1 MEVQSR
7 MKCKWNLQSL
17 HLRFGHSGMGLFQFQ
32 GSERCKLIG
41 GDFQGGD
48 AKTLRNWATVLRYFG
63 RCKAWLSKA
72 HWASTST
79 FCSTICRTLRIR
91 DSDSHQSEWP
101 DGKSQERGQL
111 WRLRRTSHLWADA
124 FGRSCIRIRA
134 ASKRGHHESRRRR
147 RGRGSFGRCC
157 TGASA
162 HFRLRLVPLRVSWH
176 STLNWCHGAWEWPP
190 RTWLWST
197 YITWPWASPI
207 SGLVDPSL

>member
-72 HWASTST
+72 HWASTSKDQMVRARSADN
-79 FCSTICRTLRIR
+79 FGAWGARHIFEQMRLEDLAYEFVLRAKEAIMKAG
-91 DSDSHQSEWP
+91 EEE
-101 DGKSQERGQL
+101 GGEEVLAG
-111 WRLRRTSHLWADA
+111 
-124 FGRSCIRIRA
+124 A
-134 ASKRGHHESRRRR
+134 A
-147 RGRGSFGRCC
+147 

-162 HFRLRLVPLRVSWH
+162 RFRLRLVPLRVSWH